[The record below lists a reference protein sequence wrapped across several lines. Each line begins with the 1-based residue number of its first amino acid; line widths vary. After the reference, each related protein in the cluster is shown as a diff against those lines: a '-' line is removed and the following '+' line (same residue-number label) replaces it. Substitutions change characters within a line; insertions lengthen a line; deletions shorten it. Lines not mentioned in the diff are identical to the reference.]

1 MLERAWIVAYRSGF
15 RRDSEFGFAFEMCSR
30 LGALG
35 CGFGSH
41 ELAPGCQ
48 ADLMLVAA
56 ENIPDAVCRRP
67 PRHYVIRRG
76 RIVARQ
82 GHFVGL
88 DEPAS

>member
-1 MLERAWIVAYRSGF
+1 
-15 RRDSEFGFAFEMCSR
+15 
-30 LGALG
+30 
-35 CGFGSH
+35 
-41 ELAPGCQ
+41 
-48 ADLMLVAA
+48 MLVAA